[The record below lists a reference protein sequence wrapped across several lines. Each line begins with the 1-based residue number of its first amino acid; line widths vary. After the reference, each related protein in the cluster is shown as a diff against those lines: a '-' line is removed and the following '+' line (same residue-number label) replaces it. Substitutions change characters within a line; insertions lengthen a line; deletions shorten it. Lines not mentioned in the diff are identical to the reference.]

1 MVERVLLEKQEL
13 QILAVAVVVVAT
25 LVAAVSQVVQV
36 GQAMH
41 ELPTG
46 HKERF
51 YGTTLCFY

>member
-1 MVERVLLEKQEL
+1 MVQMVLLEKQEL
-13 QILAVAVVVVAT
+13 QILVEAAVVAVTQV
-25 LVAAVSQVVQV
+25 AVSQVAQV

>member
-13 QILAVAVVVVAT
+13 QILAVAVAVVAT
-25 LVAAVSQVVQV
+25 QVAVSQVAQV
-36 GQAMH
+36 VQAMH

>member
-1 MVERVLLEKQEL
+1 MARQVLLEKQEL

-25 LVAAVSQVVQV
+25 LVAVSQVVQV
-36 GQAMH
+36 DQAMH

>member
-1 MVERVLLEKQEL
+1 MARQVLLEKQEL

-25 LVAAVSQVVQV
+25 LVAVSQVVQV

>member
-1 MVERVLLEKQEL
+1 MVLLEKQEL
-13 QILAVAVVVVAT
+13 QILVEAAVVAVTQV
-25 LVAAVSQVVQV
+25 AVSQVAQV